1 HSASRGAA
9 GSRTLMHQLR
19 KAGIPIGR
27 WKVRRLMKESGLIS
41 RQPGG
46 HRYRICPEE

>member
-1 HSASRGAA
+1 
-9 GSRTLMHQLR
+9 MCQLR

-27 WKVRRLMKESGLIS
+27 WKVRRLMKECSLIS

-46 HRYRICPEE
+46 VTWR